1 MSLSDQVN
9 SKQISK
15 APKPNIFSGNISDH
29 VKLKLLDQDDDVTP
43 SENIDEGTQID
54 PKVVQ
59 LFTLVGKSLSEYNNG
74 PLPKAIKAIPSIE
87 NWEEILELTNPFK
100 WTPYAVQKI
109 TSIFASS
116 WNSKTVEIYYQNYL
130 LPIVRENISQNKKLN
145 LRLFLAL
152 KKATYKPAAFYK
164 AILLPLLKNNC
175 TLKESRMITGVISK
189 CSIPALH
196 SAAAIMLILN
206 LKLSG
211 SLLTVLRGFINKKYS
226 LPVSV
231 VKRII
236 NFFVEFKDDQ
246 MSLPVLWHHCLLD
259 FVMTYKTSFSNEDKS
274 NLKTLISKQTYKG
287 ISEEII
293 AQINSI
299 D

>member
-1 MSLSDQVN
+1 MVIHIQM
-9 SKQISK
+9 
-15 APKPNIFSGNISDH
+15 
-29 VKLKLLDQDDDVTP
+29 
-43 SENIDEGTQID
+43 
-54 PKVVQ
+54 
-59 LFTLVGKSLSEYNNG
+59 
-74 PLPKAIKAIPSIE
+74 
-87 NWEEILELTNPFK
+87 
-100 WTPYAVQKI
+100 
-109 TSIFASS
+109 
-116 WNSKTVEIYYQNYL
+116 
-130 LPIVRENISQNKKLN
+130 
-145 LRLFLAL
+145 
-152 KKATYKPAAFYK
+152 TYKQ
-164 AILLPLLKNNC
+164 NNC

-259 FVMTYKTSFSNEDKS
+259 FVMTY
-274 NLKTLISKQTYKG
+274 
-287 ISEEII
+287 
-293 AQINSI
+293 
-299 D
+299 